1 MTTRKLDPLQY
12 LGELFIDAI
21 VIECVV
27 KLHALRIA
35 ISKSSHLVELRMLF
49 QHSFFELSE
58 LGLRL
63 AIQDSASGV
72 NDCFVVRL
80 LYFVFA

>member
-1 MTTRKLDPLQY
+1 MIKC
-12 LGELFIDAI
+12 I
-21 VIECVV
+21 V
-27 KLHALRIA
+27 KLHALGIA
-35 ISKSSHLVELRMLF
+35 VSKPSHLVELRMLF

-63 AIQDSASGV
+63 GIQDSASRV
-72 NDCFVVRL
+72 DDRFVVRL